1 MGLAPTT
8 ITTANG
14 GGTFRGLYNIANTE
28 GYTGLFRSSSIAWV
42 PGGARM
48 LYFTVYEHVADILGS
63 NDNILH
69 HRIVRFAASPSTHHE
84 AVEDSRTTIKQ
95 QTTATT
101 YPGWVYGTAGGI
113 STFASQLIMA
123 PYSVISSRLQIATG
137 PTRLSA
143 VAVLRD
149 VVSRPNGV
157 RALWTGYSSAIA
169 QLGPQ
174 HATMWAVSAWLQNQ
188 LIVLVSCEDDN
199 DAKSERN
206 EQSLRISSS
215 SMGSN
220 IGLLPRLGT
229 SMCGSFIAIV
239 VTSPIDAVR
248 THRQIMISHPTQS
261 TTSSINAASGIG
273 SFSGGGGLITVPSS
287 WSTFVLL
294 YRQQGLRAFTNG
306 IISRALANCPGMI
319 AMMVG
324 YQYVKQFAE
333 YVQRQQQQ
341 QQQHND

>member
-1 MGLAPTT
+1 
-8 ITTANG
+8 
-14 GGTFRGLYNIANTE
+14 
-28 GYTGLFRSSSIAWV
+28 
-42 PGGARM
+42 M

-69 HRIVRFAASPSTHHE
+69 HWIVRFAASPSTHHE
-84 AVEDSRTTIKQ
+84 AVEDSHTTIKQ

-188 LIVLVSCEDDN
+188 LIVLAACEDD
-199 DAKSERN
+199 AESEKN
-206 EQSLRISSS
+206 EQSLCSS
-215 SMGSN
+215 SMGNN

-261 TTSSINAASGIG
+261 SSSLIHAVSGIG
-273 SFSGGGGLITVPSS
+273 SVSGGGGHTTVPSS

-294 YRQQGLRAFTNG
+294 YQQQGVRAFTNG
-306 IISRALANCPGMI
+306 IIPRALANCPGMI

-333 YVQRQQQQ
+333 YVERQQ

>member
-8 ITTANG
+8 TTNANG
-14 GGTFRGLYNIANTE
+14 GGTFRLLYEIARTE

-48 LYFTVYEHVADILGS
+48 LYFTVYEHVADLLGS
-63 NDNILH
+63 NNILH
-69 HRIVRFAASPSTHHE
+69 QWVRFTASPSTHE
-84 AVEDSRTTIKQ
+84 AAIDNSHTTINY

-188 LIVLVSCEDDN
+188 LIVLAACEDD
-199 DAKSERN
+199 AESERN
-206 EQSLRISSS
+206 EQSLRSSS
-215 SMGSN
+215 TSMGNN

-261 TTSSINAASGIG
+261 TASSINAASGIG
-273 SFSGGGGLITVPSS
+273 SFSGGGGHTTVPSS

-294 YRQQGLRAFTNG
+294 YQQQGLRAFTNG
-306 IISRALANCPGMI
+306 IIPRALANCPGMI
-319 AMMVG
+319 AMMLG
-324 YQYVKQFAE
+324 YQYVKQLAE
-333 YVQRQQQQ
+333 HVQRQQQQ
-341 QQQHND
+341 QHND